1 MKVEVLYR
9 KGVHIL
15 TNESKGSDTR
25 KGLLINLKM
34 PNILFLTIASCVL
47 DNRRVADMNTSL
59 PGPLAH

>member
-34 PNILFLTIASCVL
+34 PNILF
-47 DNRRVADMNTSL
+47 
-59 PGPLAH
+59 